1 MEFKQRTLRELADMI
16 CGNFEADESF
26 FHYRSS
32 CYLTQF
38 FQDCDTD
45 YAHDGST
52 RYAWVAET
60 LGSILTQPQ
69 PSPSTPPDAFS
80 RVIRVLMDQG
90 DAVNEAPDR
99 PKALGFLNTSLAREG
114 YEAFYAP
121 DKQCYLKHIATNTIA
136 SPSPNPHRAFSQ
148 LEIARREQLASYLA
162 RASEDELIEGVLLP
176 LFRQLGFQ
184 RVTAAGHKDKALEYG
199 KDIWMKSILPTLHV
213 LYFGIQAKKGKLD
226 TTGDSSATNAN
237 VAEIHNQVAM
247 MLGHEIFDPEIGKR
261 VLVDHAFIVAGGDIT
276 KSARNWLGN
285 KLDASKRSQIMFMDR
300 DDILNLFVVTNLP
313 LPAEAKPSP
322 PDDDA
327 PPF

>member
-99 PKALGFLNTSLAREG
+99 PKALGFLNTDRKSTRLNSSHLG
-114 YEAFYAP
+114 ISYAVF
-121 DKQCYLKHIATNTIA
+121 CLKKN
-136 SPSPNPHRAFSQ
+136 
-148 LEIARREQLASYLA
+148 
-162 RASEDELIEGVLLP
+162 
-176 LFRQLGFQ
+176 
-184 RVTAAGHKDKALEYG
+184 
-199 KDIWMKSILPTLHV
+199 KSILSPCLHIV
-213 LYFGIQAKKGKLD
+213 H
-226 TTGDSSATNAN
+226 SSLPF
-237 VAEIHNQVAM
+237 HHSQP
-247 MLGHEIFDPEIGKR
+247 FC
-261 VLVDHAFIVAGGDIT
+261 
-276 KSARNWLGN
+276 
-285 KLDASKRSQIMFMDR
+285 AS
-300 DDILNLFVVTNLP
+300 
-313 LPAEAKPSP
+313 
-322 PDDDA
+322 
-327 PPF
+327 